1 MKRSILALLV
11 ASACLV
17 PLAAM
22 GAKSSK
28 AGTAQSQPT
37 LEPIIIQ
44 IGAIKGPTGIGAI
57 RLFEDDPALPDNARF
72 AIQGV
77 ASADAMVAKMLS
89 GELDAAVLPVNMA
102 AKLYNAGQQYSL
114 LAVVGNGMVKVVT
127 TDASITSIADLKGR
141 DVYVAGQGATPEYLL
156 RTIMPHYGID
166 ADKDAHL
173 IFSMPYPE
181 LAASVAAGRVSIA
194 VLPEPFATLALKGN
208 AQARVPFSLSAL
220 WSKVTGQADY
230 PMSVFVI
237 RTRLVTE
244 RPGAVAALLA
254 DYKASISSVLGDPAA
269 AGALVEQYDMGLKAP
284 IATAAIPSCAFVFI
298 PAREARPSIEA
309 LLSVFLAAAPAS
321 IGSKLPDEAW
331 YASVKR

>member
-1 MKRSILALLV
+1 MKRSIIALLA
-11 ASACLV
+11 ASACLL
-17 PLAAM
+17 PLSAM
-22 GAKSSK
+22 GGKVNTVPSHPA
-28 AGTAQSQPT
+28 
-37 LEPIIIQ
+37 LEPIVIQ

-57 RLFEDDPALPDNARF
+57 RLFEDDPVLPDNARF
-72 AIQGV
+72 GIQGV

-102 AKLYNAGQQYSL
+102 AKLYNAGQPYSL
-114 LAVVGNGMVKVVT
+114 LAVVGNGMVKLVT
-127 TDASITSIADLKGR
+127 TDATITSIADLKGR

-156 RTIMPHYGID
+156 RTIMPKYGID
-166 ADKDAHL
+166 ADKDVHL
-173 IFSMPYPE
+173 IFNMPYPE
-181 LAASVAAGRVSIA
+181 LAASVVAGRVAIA

-220 WSKVTGQADY
+220 WSSVTGQADY

-237 RTRLVTE
+237 RAHLVAE
-244 RPGAVAALLA
+244 RPEAVAALLA
-254 DYKASISSVLGDPAA
+254 DYRASITSVIGDPAA
-269 AGALVEQYDMGLKAP
+269 AGELVERYDMGLKAP

-298 PAREARPSIEA
+298 PALEARASIEA

>member
-1 MKRSILALLV
+1 MKRSILALLA
-11 ASACLV
+11 ASAFLA

-22 GAKSSK
+22 GAKS
-28 AGTAQSQPT
+28 AAAQSQPT
-37 LEPIIIQ
+37 LEPILIQ

-127 TDASITSIADLKGR
+127 TDASIASIADLKGR

-166 ADKDAHL
+166 ADKDVNL

-181 LAASVAAGRVSIA
+181 LAASVTAGRVAIA

-208 AQARVPFSLSAL
+208 AQARIPFSLSAL
-220 WSKVTGQADY
+220 WSTVTGQADY
-230 PMSVFVI
+230 PMSVFVV

-244 RPGAVAALLA
+244 RPGAIAALLA
-254 DYKASISSVLGDPAA
+254 DYKASISSVLADPAA
-269 AGALVEQYDMGLKAP
+269 AGALVERYDMGLKAP
-284 IATAAIPSCAFVFI
+284 IAAAAIPSCSFVFI
-298 PAREARPSIEA
+298 PAREARPSVEA

>member
-1 MKRSILALLV
+1 MKRSIMALLA

-22 GAKSSK
+22 GGKVNTVPSHPA
-28 AGTAQSQPT
+28 
-37 LEPIIIQ
+37 LEPMVIQ

-57 RLFEDDPALPDNARF
+57 RLFEDDHVLPDNARY

-102 AKLYNAGQQYSL
+102 AKLYNAGQPYSL
-114 LAVVGNGMVKVVT
+114 LAVVGNGMVKLVT
-127 TDASITSIADLKGR
+127 TDATINSIADLKGR

-156 RTIMPHYGID
+156 RAIMPKYGID
-166 ADKDAHL
+166 ADKDVHL

-181 LAASVAAGRVSIA
+181 LAASVAAGRIAIA
-194 VLPEPFATLALKGN
+194 VLPEPFATLALKAN
-208 AQARVPFSLSAL
+208 AQARVPFSLSTL
-220 WSKVTGQADY
+220 WSSVTGQADY

-237 RTRLVTE
+237 RTRLVAE
-244 RPGAVAALLA
+244 RPEAVAALLA
-254 DYKASISSVLGDPAA
+254 DYQASISSVLADPAA
-269 AGALVEQYDMGLKAP
+269 AGALVEQYDMGLKAA

-298 PAREARPSIEA
+298 PALEARASIEA
-309 LLSVFLAAAPAS
+309 LLSVFLASAPAS